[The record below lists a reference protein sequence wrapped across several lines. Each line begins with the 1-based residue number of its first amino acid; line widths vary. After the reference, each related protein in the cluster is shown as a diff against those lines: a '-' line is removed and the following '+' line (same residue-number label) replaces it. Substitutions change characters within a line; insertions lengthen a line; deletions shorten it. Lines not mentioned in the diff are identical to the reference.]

1 MRPTSRHP
9 RFPRYPSTNMNI
21 KRFLAATLCLFLAL
35 LLCGCGKEEEA
46 LAATDKFYVN
56 DFAEVIDD
64 AAEQE
69 IFSRGVALADKTTA
83 QVVAVTVDSTNG
95 EEISE
100 YALALGRSWGI
111 GDEDK
116 DNGILLL
123 LAVEDREVYIA
134 VGYGLEGA
142 LPDSK
147 TGRILDVYGMDY
159 FSADEFSSGMLAVYR
174 ALVNEVYLEYGMTA
188 EEGYIP
194 IEQVA
199 QEEAAGVG
207 EIALSWL
214 AMLIIVA
221 VIFFIAS
228 RRGVVFF
235 GGPFGG
241 GFGGS
246 SFGGGSFGGRSS
258 GGFGGFSGGGGSFGG
273 GGAGRRF

>member
-1 MRPTSRHP
+1 
-9 RFPRYPSTNMNI
+9 MNI
-21 KRFLAATLCLFLAL
+21 KRFLAAALCLFIAL
-35 LLCGCGKEEEA
+35 TLCGCGDEEQT
-46 LAATDKFYVN
+46 LAATDEFYVN
-56 DFAEVIDD
+56 DFANVIDD

-83 QVVAVTVDSTNG
+83 QVVTVTIDSTDG

-100 YALALGRSWGI
+100 YALELGRSWGI
-111 GDEDK
+111 GEEGE

-123 LAVEDREVYIA
+123 FAAEDREVYVA

-159 FSADEFSSGMLAVYR
+159 FRNDEFSDGILAVYR
-174 ALVNEVYLEYGMTA
+174 ALVNEVYLEYGQTA

-194 IEQVA
+194 IEQMP
-199 QEEAAGVG
+199 EEADATAGEV
-207 EIALSWL
+207 ALSWL
-214 AMLIIVA
+214 IMLIIVA

-228 RRGVVFF
+228 RRGVMFF

-241 GFGGS
+241 GFGGGFS
-246 SFGGGSFGGRSS
+246 SGGSFGGRSS

-273 GGAGRRF
+273 GGAGRGF